1 MEIFL
6 KFWNFGID
14 ETKRCHE
21 QFFNHNFVD
30 ENKVTQPIFCDE
42 ISFDRG
48 KLNVSVYPKIETGF
62 DMLSRLDSR

>member
-1 MEIFL
+1 M
-6 KFWNFGID
+6 
-14 ETKRCHE
+14 KRCHE

-48 KLNVSVYPKIETGF
+48 KLNVSVYQKIETGF
-62 DMLSRLDSR
+62 DILSRLD

>member
-1 MEIFL
+1 M
-6 KFWNFGID
+6 
-14 ETKRCHE
+14 KRCHE

-62 DMLSRLDSR
+62 DILSRLD